1 VESII
6 DIFLKENLQIAITIF
21 TVITAMFTFEVFKRR
36 SKLFY
41 SEDSTTEY
49 DDRVRI
55 KKLEKELSNLRKDIS
70 SGLLQNASEL
80 IDKEVSQYLNE
91 NIEEMTAKK
100 LTETNALESE
110 IFKELES
117 KVLERIDLFLDSKS
131 DSDFAATKK
140 ENDLISRRTYTE
152 KELNQTVEQ
161 ERKSAGL
168 LKSVMINLFVI
179 VNFGLIGLYVF
190 KGAEL
195 SQYGALSLS
204 GLYVSLAGFIIY
216 IFRASNARTSVL
228 LAIKED
234 LKKQNTAMEY
244 VESIGNSRTLS
255 QNDID
260 LIRMLMTNH
269 SEREKKV
276 DHPYEMVFKG
286 ISGSNI
292 QFKGG
297 KMAIGEK

>member
-1 VESII
+1 
-6 DIFLKENLQIAITIF
+6 
-21 TVITAMFTFEVFKRR
+21 
-36 SKLFY
+36 
-41 SEDSTTEY
+41 
-49 DDRVRI
+49 
-55 KKLEKELSNLRKDIS
+55 
-70 SGLLQNASEL
+70 
-80 IDKEVSQYLNE
+80 
-91 NIEEMTAKK
+91 
-100 LTETNALESE
+100 
-110 IFKELES
+110 
-117 KVLERIDLFLDSKS
+117 
-131 DSDFAATKK
+131 
-140 ENDLISRRTYTE
+140 
-152 KELNQTVEQ
+152 
-161 ERKSAGL
+161 
-168 LKSVMINLFVI
+168 MINLFVI

>member
-1 VESII
+1 MESII